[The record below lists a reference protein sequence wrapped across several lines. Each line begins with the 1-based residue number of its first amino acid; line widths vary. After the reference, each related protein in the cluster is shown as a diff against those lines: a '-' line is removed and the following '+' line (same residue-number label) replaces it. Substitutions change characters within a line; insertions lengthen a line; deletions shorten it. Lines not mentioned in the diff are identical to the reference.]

1 MVSVKCGRSYSVL
14 FGLVLISWLMVLLF
28 KLRNRLGGVDVR
40 SIPANERIDN
50 YSVLVRSRLPTF
62 FFYYWVEG
70 GGRGGR
76 RRRRRRKEGESP
88 DDSHSR
94 FRIYT
99 ECRGM
104 NNWTEKSLVENC
116 PCCAL
121 EPVDGWNCYFREKE
135 AKKANP
141 CSSQRG
147 GRRGQFVNGLG
158 RVDMPYNGWI
168 NTICTRPDFFFFLL
182 LFFFCIFFFLFPCC
196 WNDLKW
202 EKGVDP
208 ENGRRRRRRK
218 SSSFSGRSSGDLCP
232 QERKTEQEE
241 KKMKMKKRKSRCG
254 WMMEVSK
261 WRRNLNQKCPP
272 VWPVLFT
279 FSYTLA
285 PEPGGRGFLLPL
297 PPPPPPPS
305 PPSTSSSSVLP
316 ASAIRRDPDY
326 LTWKI
331 WRMDWNGN
339 DCRWCRWIG
348 FNYVLLWWIHESG
361 RGGRQRRMGPG
372 WFSSARRIDPVDQAQ
387 VVDVCGKKPNQNK
400 YKTAV

>member
-70 GGRGGR
+70 GGRGGG

-182 LFFFCIFFFLFPCC
+182 LFFFCIFFFPFSML
-196 WNDLKW
+196 LKW
-202 EKGVDP
+202 FEVG
-208 ENGRRRRRRK
+208 ERRWPRK
-218 SSSFSGRSSGDLCP
+218 WK
-232 QERKTEQEE
+232 KTEEEE
-241 KKMKMKKRKSRCG
+241 KQQLQRQKQRGFVSAGEEDGARGEEDEDEEEKEPLWMNDGSIKMK
-254 WMMEVSK
+254 
-261 WRRNLNQKCPP
+261 
-272 VWPVLFT
+272 
-279 FSYTLA
+279 A
-285 PEPGGRGFLLPL
+285 
-297 PPPPPPPS
+297 
-305 PPSTSSSSVLP
+305 
-316 ASAIRRDPDY
+316 
-326 LTWKI
+326 
-331 WRMDWNGN
+331 
-339 DCRWCRWIG
+339 
-348 FNYVLLWWIHESG
+348 ES
-361 RGGRQRRMGPG
+361 
-372 WFSSARRIDPVDQAQ
+372 
-387 VVDVCGKKPNQNK
+387 
-400 YKTAV
+400 